1 MTHPALSYRPQFD
14 DREAC
19 LNRFSEVRADTMRL
33 IAGLSAEDM
42 QIQTMPDVSPTKWH
56 LAHVTWFFETFLAKP
71 YLDGYRA
78 FDPGFGYLYNSYY
91 EQVGQQWPRAQRG
104 LLSRPS
110 TETILAYR
118 RHVEAAVSKLIRTA
132 SGEAWTRIAPLIELG
147 QQHERQHQELLLMDI
162 KHVLSQAPDPYAP
175 FEFRLP
181 EAPDAPEAASYIPIE
196 GGLVEIGASHA
207 DFVFDNELPRHKRWQ
222 EDFEISARPVSNA
235 EYRDFV
241 ESGGYEDAR
250 LWLSD
255 GWAWRQQ
262 NNVRHPLYWQHS
274 DGIWAEYTLHGLS
287 PLQPGLPVCHV
298 SAYEAAA
305 FAEWKGERLPT
316 ETELELLARQHPAE
330 GVLLGDGDRY
340 HPGALG
346 ESGQAEAV
354 FGGVWEWSSSGY
366 EPYPGYHPPDGAV
379 GEYNGKF
386 MSGQQVLRG
395 GSCATER
402 NHIRATYR
410 NFFPANARWQ
420 FSGIRLAKLTRPAS
434 SLRSA

>member
-19 LNRFSEVRADTMRL
+19 LNRFLGVRADTLRL
-33 IAGLSAEDM
+33 IGGLSAEDM
-42 QIQTMPDVSPTKWH
+42 QIQTMPDVSPAKWH

-71 YLDGYRA
+71 HLKGYSE
-78 FDPGFGYLYNSYY
+78 FDPGFNYLYNSYY
-91 EQVGQQWPRAQRG
+91 EQVGQQWPRAKRG

-110 TETILAYR
+110 TDTIMAYR
-118 RHVEAAVSKLIRTA
+118 AHVERAISELIQTA
-132 SGEAWTRIAPLIELG
+132 PDTVWTRIAPLIELG
-147 QQHERQHQELLLMDI
+147 QQHERQHQELLLTDI
-162 KHVLSQAPDPYAP
+162 KHVLSQAPEPYAP
-175 FEFRLP
+175 FKTRLD
-181 EAPDAPEAASYIPIE
+181 EASKAPGAARYIE
-196 GGLVEIGASHA
+196 MQGGLVEIGASHA

-222 EDFEISARPVSNA
+222 EDFEIAARPVSNA
-235 EYRDFV
+235 EFCEFV

-255 GWAWRQQ
+255 GWEWKQQ
-262 NNVRHPLYWQHS
+262 NNIQHPLYWRHT
-274 DGIWAEYTLHGLS
+274 DGMWKEYTLHGLC
-287 PLQPGLPVCHV
+287 PLQPGFPVCHV

-316 ETELELLARQHPAE
+316 ETELEMLARQYPAE
-330 GVLLGDGDRY
+330 GILLGDEDRY
-340 HPGALG
+340 HPGSLTGAG
-346 ESGQAEAV
+346 EAEAV
-354 FGGVWEWSSSGY
+354 FGDVWEWTSSAY

-410 NFFPANARWQ
+410 NFFPADARWQ
-420 FSGIRLAKLTRPAS
+420 FSGIRLAKRTRPAS

>member
-19 LNRFSEVRADTMRL
+19 LNRFSGVRADTMRL

-71 YLDGYRA
+71 HLDSYRA

-110 TETILAYR
+110 VETILAYR
-118 RHVEAAVSKLIRTA
+118 RHVEEAVSKLIRTA
-132 SGEAWTRIAPLIELG
+132 SSDAWTRIAPLIELG
-147 QQHERQHQELLLMDI
+147 QQHERQHQELLLTDI

-175 FEFRLP
+175 FESRLA
-181 EAPDAPEAASYIPIE
+181 EAPDAPAAASYIPIE

-222 EDFEISARPVSNA
+222 EGFEILARPVSNA
-235 EYRDFV
+235 EYREFV

-262 NNVRHPLYWQHS
+262 NGVRHPLYWQHS
-274 DGIWAEYTLHGLS
+274 DGIWTEYTLHGLS

-340 HPGALG
+340 HPGPLG
-346 ESGQAEAV
+346 ESGEAEAV

-420 FSGIRLAKLTRPAS
+420 FSGIRLAKRTRPAS

>member
-1 MTHPALSYRPQFD
+1 MTHPALSYRPLFD
-14 DREAC
+14 DRPAC
-19 LNRFSEVRADTMRL
+19 RARFQDTRADTMRL
-33 IAGLSAEDM
+33 IAGLSPEDM

-56 LAHVTWFFETFLAKP
+56 LAHVTWFLETFLTKP
-71 YLDGYRA
+71 FLGTYQE

-91 EQVGQQWPRAQRG
+91 EQAGEKWPRARRG

-118 RHVEAAVSKLIRTA
+118 EHVETAVLSLIDDA
-132 SGEAWTRIAPLIELG
+132 SDKAWIEIAPLLELG
-147 QQHERQHQELLLMDI
+147 QQHERQHQELLLTDI
-162 KHVLSQAPDPYAP
+162 KHVLSHAPEPHAP
-175 FEFRLP
+175 FPSPLAEADAPP
-181 EAPDAPEAASYIPIE
+181 EAQYLEMS
-196 GGLVEIGASHA
+196 GGAVEIGASHA

-222 EDFEISARPVSNA
+222 EDFQIAARPVSNA
-235 EYRDFV
+235 EFCAFIED
-241 ESGGYEDAR
+241 GGYQDAR

-255 GWAWRQQ
+255 GWAWI
-262 NNVRHPLYWQHS
+262 NENAIRHPLYWRES
-274 DGIWAEYTLHGLS
+274 ADGWKEYTLHGLAS
-287 PLQPGLPVCHV
+287 LQPGFPVCHI

-316 ETELELLARQHPAE
+316 ETELELLARKYPAE
-330 GVLLGDGDRY
+330 GVLLGQAERY
-340 HPGALG
+340 HPGPLKG
-346 ESGQAEAV
+346 GPDPEAV
-354 FGGVWEWSSSGY
+354 FGGVWEWASSGY

-402 NHIRATYR
+402 NHIRSTYR
-410 NFFPANARWQ
+410 NFFPADARWQ
-420 FSGIRLAKLTRPAS
+420 FSGIRLAKRTRPAS

>member
-14 DREAC
+14 DREKC
-19 LNRFSEVRADTMRL
+19 LNRFLGVRADTIKL

-71 YLDGYRA
+71 YLEGYRE
-78 FDPGFGYLYNSYY
+78 FDAGFGYLYNSYY
-91 EQVGQQWPRAQRG
+91 EQVGQQWPRARRG

-110 TETILAYR
+110 TDTILAYR
-118 RHVEAAVSKLIRTA
+118 AHVENAVSELIRTA
-132 SGEAWTRIAPLIELG
+132 SGDDWTRIAPLVELG
-147 QQHERQHQELLLMDI
+147 QQHERQHQELLLTDI
-162 KHVLSQAPDPYAP
+162 KHVLSQAPEPLAP
-175 FEFRLP
+175 FETRLTEAP
-181 EAPDAPEAASYIPIE
+181 EAPGEARYIE
-196 GGLVEIGASHA
+196 MQGGLVETGASHA

-222 EDFEISARPVSNA
+222 EDFAIATRPVSNA
-235 EYRDFV
+235 EYCEFI
-241 ESGGYEDAR
+241 EAGGYDEAR

-255 GWAWRQQ
+255 GWAWRQE
-262 NNVRHPLYWQHS
+262 NDIRHPLYWRKSGTGWQ
-274 DGIWAEYTLHGLS
+274 EYTLHGLA
-287 PLQPGLPVCHV
+287 PLQPGFPVCHV

-305 FAEWKGERLPT
+305 FAEWKGARLPT

-330 GVLLGDGDRY
+330 GVLLGAGGRY
-340 HPGALG
+340 HPGAITGSG
-346 ESGQAEAV
+346 EAEAV

-410 NFFPANARWQ
+410 NFFPADARWQ
-420 FSGIRLAKLTRPAS
+420 FSGIRLARRTRPAS

>member
-14 DREAC
+14 DRDAC
-19 LNRFSEVRADTMRL
+19 LNRFLGVRADTLRL
-33 IAGLSAEDM
+33 IGGLSAEDM
-42 QIQTMPDVSPTKWH
+42 QIQTMPDVSPAKWH

-71 YLDGYRA
+71 YLKGYSE
-78 FDPGFGYLYNSYY
+78 FDPGFNYLYNSYY
-91 EQVGQQWPRAQRG
+91 EQVGQQWPRAKRG

-110 TETILAYR
+110 TDTIMAYR
-118 RHVEAAVSKLIRTA
+118 AHVERAISELIQTA
-132 SGEAWTRIAPLIELG
+132 PDTAWTRIAPLIELG
-147 QQHERQHQELLLMDI
+147 QQHERQHQELLLTDI
-162 KHVLSQAPDPYAP
+162 KHVLSQAPEPYAP
-175 FEFRLP
+175 FETRLAEAP
-181 EAPDAPEAASYIPIE
+181 EAPAAANYIEIE

-207 DFVFDNELPRHKRWQ
+207 DFIFDNELPRHKRWQ
-222 EDFEISARPVSNA
+222 EDFEIAARPVSNA
-235 EYRDFV
+235 EFCEFV

-255 GWAWRQQ
+255 GWEWKQL
-262 NNVRHPLYWQHS
+262 NNIQHPLYWRHD
-274 DGIWAEYTLHGLS
+274 DGMWKEYTLHGMS
-287 PLQPGLPVCHV
+287 IFQPGFPVCHV

-316 ETELELLARQHPAE
+316 ETELEMLARRYPAE
-330 GVLLGDGDRY
+330 GVLLGDDNRY
-340 HPGALG
+340 HPGSLTGAG
-346 ESGQAEAV
+346 EAEAV
-354 FGGVWEWSSSGY
+354 FGGVWEWSSSAY

-410 NFFPANARWQ
+410 NFFPAESRWQ
-420 FSGIRLAKLTRPAS
+420 FSGIRLAKRTRPAS

>member
-14 DREAC
+14 DRDAC
-19 LNRFSEVRADTMRL
+19 LNRFLGVRADTLRL
-33 IAGLSAEDM
+33 IGGLSAEDM
-42 QIQTMPDVSPTKWH
+42 QIQTMPDVSPAKWH

-71 YLDGYRA
+71 YLKGYSE
-78 FDPGFGYLYNSYY
+78 FDPGFNYLYNSYY
-91 EQVGQQWPRAQRG
+91 EQVGQQWPRAKRG

-110 TETILAYR
+110 TDTIMAYR
-118 RHVEAAVSKLIRTA
+118 AHVERAISELIQTA
-132 SGEAWTRIAPLIELG
+132 PDTVWTRIAPLIELG
-147 QQHERQHQELLLMDI
+147 QQHERQHQELLLTDI
-162 KHVLSQAPDPYAP
+162 KHVLSQAPEPYAP
-175 FEFRLP
+175 FETRLAEAP
-181 EAPDAPEAASYIPIE
+181 EAPAAANYIEIE

-207 DFVFDNELPRHKRWQ
+207 DFIFDNELPRHKRWQ
-222 EDFEISARPVSNA
+222 EDFEIAARPVSNA
-235 EYRDFV
+235 EFCEFV

-255 GWAWRQQ
+255 GWEWKQL
-262 NNVRHPLYWQHS
+262 NNIQHPLYWRHD
-274 DGIWAEYTLHGLS
+274 DGMWKEYTLHGMS
-287 PLQPGLPVCHV
+287 IFQPGFPVCHV

-316 ETELELLARQHPAE
+316 ETELEMLARRYPAE
-330 GVLLGDGDRY
+330 GVLLGDDNRY
-340 HPGALG
+340 HPGSLTGAG
-346 ESGQAEAV
+346 EAEAV
-354 FGGVWEWSSSGY
+354 FGGVWEWSSSAY

-410 NFFPANARWQ
+410 NFFPAESRWQ
-420 FSGIRLAKLTRPAS
+420 FSGIRLAKRTRPAS